1 MLEFFYLNTCFD
13 DELRYQYIWL
23 LFLYLNHLCVFCV
36 LLSSG
41 DSMSTVECYDP
52 ITNIWNSAED
62 MKTVR
67 SRVGVAVLNGKQ

>member
-1 MLEFFYLNTCFD
+1 MLVQMYFMSEF
-13 DELRYQYIWL
+13 ELH
-23 LFLYLNHLCVFCV
+23 FMSFV
-36 LLSSG
+36 G

-67 SRVGVAVLNGKQ
+67 SRVGVAVLNGKNFKVIYNISISLQLNK

>member
-1 MLEFFYLNTCFD
+1 MSF
-13 DELRYQYIWL
+13 
-23 LFLYLNHLCVFCV
+23 V
-36 LLSSG
+36 G

-67 SRVGVAVLNGKQ
+67 SRVGVAVLNGKNFKVIYNISISLQLNPVKKILVYHL

>member
-1 MLEFFYLNTCFD
+1 MSF
-13 DELRYQYIWL
+13 
-23 LFLYLNHLCVFCV
+23 V
-36 LLSSG
+36 G

-67 SRVGVAVLNGKQ
+67 SRVGVAVLNGKNFKVIYNISISLQLNYP